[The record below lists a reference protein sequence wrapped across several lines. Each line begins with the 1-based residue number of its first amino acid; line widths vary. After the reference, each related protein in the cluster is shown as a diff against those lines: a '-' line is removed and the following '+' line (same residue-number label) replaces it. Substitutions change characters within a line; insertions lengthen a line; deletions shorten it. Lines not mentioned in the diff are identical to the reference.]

1 MKFLR
6 QSLVGVFLAA
16 LTLALLIYSGQVI
29 VSAVQERMSQEVR
42 PPQAQERVFAVNL
55 QTARPETV
63 TPILEAF
70 GEVQSRRTLELR
82 AASQGRVTYLAE
94 SFVEGGTVTA
104 GELLMQVD
112 PADAEG
118 ALDRAQSDMLDAEAE
133 VRDADRGLILARDEL
148 EAARDQSALR
158 ERAYQRQLD
167 LSDRGVGTATTVES
181 AELAAAQAR
190 QSVLASRMSVA
201 QAEARVDQ
209 AQTTLARARVARR
222 TAERDLEDTR
232 LTAPY
237 DGTLSEVTLVEGRLV
252 QLNERI
258 ASLVD
263 PEQLEVAFR
272 ISTAQYVRLLDE
284 DGSLLDAPVR
294 VSLNIAGVDLMAE
307 GRISRDSA
315 AVGEGQSGRLL
326 FARLGAAPG
335 FKPGDFVTVHVE
347 EPPLDNIVRLPASVL
362 DAGGTVLVLQGED
375 RLDVLPVTLVRRQ
388 GDAVLLRGAG
398 LAGREVVV
406 GRTQLLGPGIR
417 VRPIRNEAADT
428 GAEQQAE
435 AGTSARAD
443 AAPDGDASKADTPVA
458 DRPDGDAQPDGAV
471 DLSSAVPGN
480 QLSIGPSMLKLSDE
494 RRARL
499 VAFVTDNK
507 RMPEDVKA
515 RLLGALQQD
524 EVPEPVV
531 QRIESRMGG

>member
-16 LTLALLIYSGQVI
+16 LTLALLIHAGQTVMN
-29 VSAVQERMSQEVR
+29 AVQERMNREVR
-42 PPQAQERVFAVNL
+42 APQARERVFAVNL
-55 QTARPETV
+55 VTAQSQSV

-82 AASQGRVTYLAE
+82 AASQGRVVHLSE
-94 SFVEGGTVTA
+94 DFVEGGTVTE
-104 GELLMQVD
+104 GDLLMEID
-112 PADAEG
+112 PADAEA
-118 ALDRAQSDMLDAEAE
+118 ALDRAQNDLLDAQAE

-148 EAARDQSALR
+148 EAARDQSELR
-158 ERAYQRQLD
+158 ETAYQRQVD
-167 LSDRGVGTATTVES
+167 LSERGVGTAATVET

-190 QSVLASRMSVA
+190 QAVLASRMSEA

-209 AQTTLARARVARR
+209 ARTTLSRMEVALR

-232 LTAPY
+232 LTAPFA
-237 DGTLSEVTLVEGRLV
+237 GTLSGVTLVEGRLV
-252 QLNERI
+252 QLNEQI

-263 PEQLEVAFR
+263 PDLLEVAFR
-272 ISTAQYVRLLDE
+272 ISTAQYVRLLDA

-294 VSLNIAGVDLMAE
+294 VSLNVAGIALEAQ

-326 FARLGAAPG
+326 FARLEDAPG

-347 EPPLDNIVRLPASVL
+347 EPDLPDVVRLPATAL
-362 DAGGTVLVLQGED
+362 DASSTVLVLGEED

-388 GDAVLLRGAG
+388 GDDVLLRGEG
-398 LAGREVVV
+398 LDGREVVI
-406 GRTQLLGPGIR
+406 GRTPLLGPGIR
-417 VRPIRNEAADT
+417 VRPIRPQAL
-428 GAEQQAE
+428 EQ
-435 AGTSARAD
+435 AGAD
-443 AAPDGDASKADTPVA
+443 AAAPETAAADEAT
-458 DRPDGDAQPDGAV
+458 GSEAQAPAEM
-471 DLSSAVPGN
+471 SAT
-480 QLSIGPSMLKLSDE
+480 PSMLKLSDE
-494 RRARL
+494 HRARL
-499 VAFVTDNK
+499 MAFVTDNK

-524 EVPEPVV
+524 EVPAPVV